1 MKKMMFLSLSALILC
16 LGVSFTSIQTLTVDT
31 SKSTVEWLGKKVTG
45 SHEGII
51 QIKSGNLEMTDGILS
66 GGSFV
71 IDMNTIQC
79 TDIKGGGA
87 AKLEGHLKSP
97 DFFGVEKNPT
107 ATFKILKVSSR
118 GTEGDLRVK
127 GELNI
132 KEITKEVKFNAQI
145 KNEMGNTY
153 VSADIVIDRTDFD
166 IRYGSGSFF
175 EKLGDKTI
183 YDEFDL
189 KVQLVAR

>member
-1 MKKMMFLSLSALILC
+1 MMFLSLSALILC